1 MHQHISQDL
10 IFPDFICSFGFAEL
24 PSVGS
29 FACPKETNQRKRQPQ
44 IFFGLNILSVA
55 HALQLGGLWPPQAVM
70 LTFSLRFAT
79 SKMLIYFQKRF
90 VRLFSPDG
98 DLCLF
103 SLCEWAT
110 VQSTGFQ
117 MASDN
122 FGRKR
127 LFWSLL
133 RRPFVSNTVWPRAKL
148 GGVVLRGQASKQE
161 PQNHLQPWF
170 FFGYFLFIKKKKVT
184 WIWASKRTEQSI
196 KHG

>member
-1 MHQHISQDL
+1 ML
-10 IFPDFICSFGFAEL
+10 I
-24 PSVGS
+24 
-29 FACPKETNQRKRQPQ
+29 
-44 IFFGLNILSVA
+44 
-55 HALQLGGLWPPQAVM
+55 
-70 LTFSLRFAT
+70 FSLRFAT

-148 GGVVLRGQASKQE
+148 GGVVLRGQASKQS
-161 PQNHLQPWF
+161 PQNYLKPWF

-184 WIWASKRTEQSI
+184 YIICISRNPFYLWPHKSNIPWIQFIWHTTTLLYRSCLCACAGKNFDLQSVLF
-196 KHG
+196 